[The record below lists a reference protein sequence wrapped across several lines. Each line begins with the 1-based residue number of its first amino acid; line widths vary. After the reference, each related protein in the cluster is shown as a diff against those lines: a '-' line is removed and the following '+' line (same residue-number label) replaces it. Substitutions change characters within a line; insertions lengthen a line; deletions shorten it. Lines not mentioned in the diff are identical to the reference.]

1 MSNEY
6 GKATTVNSR
15 NGARTLIKGKTTWFW
30 DSLMNQDHLTVR
42 IAKHQDVMS
51 NKPTNFYTSI
61 GQGKPGIELLRGFL
75 TRDITFSATNEWGEA
90 KDTLREVT
98 ASKTGV
104 DPGSWFNSEK
114 IASTLMTI
122 GDVVTGAMNLVG
134 WDEKG
139 IEKMDNAFRENI
151 KASSYKM
158 VNYAEAAKTY
168 QGTAINFPN
177 TLSVLLIADEYD
189 KDPRAALHGV
199 LGDFLGIPVANL
211 TRNVEQNAID
221 EVRGSVSYK
230 VAVPEDVKSS
240 TGEALVSARNN
251 ENAQKK
257 VLDIAKQTL
266 NQLEDPSWFSTFV
279 NGSEATQGG
288 RSFEGM
294 DKETAIAKAK
304 LDVQMAESGLKM
316 AQAAVKSLNGK
327 VDAKEKKSIDAA
339 FSADLSIKSPKT
351 AQNGTT
357 ANTKSTPM
365 GKLMDGAMF
374 LKNFFTQGQYEFMG
388 PPGGYFYD
396 PEATRNNKAHAGTIS
411 LFISNHMVIHN
422 LLVAN
427 VDIDVSQFVTTQG
440 YPLWV
445 RADISFVPAALF
457 TSRDIARALGG
468 TGRIYG
474 LYDEDLADENTN
486 MSGRKQWMGGVRLW
500 EKNKQV
506 SNSSVHEED
515 VYKQWYNLG
524 ITKEKGI
531 GSPFKDWGIK
541 RNPDN
546 QNFRVVIVNEK
557 KNLAD
562 EYINEAK
569 ALLKANTNIF
579 DSHTALTE
587 GGLKGALANT
597 STVTKNAM
605 NKINSAHQLDPGFKS
620 LTSAQMNGFNAKMD
634 LKRKE
639 LEAPLFNLAGLQYKR
654 DS

>member
-1 MSNEY
+1 MSDQY

-51 NKPTNFYTSI
+51 NRPTDFYTSI

-98 ASKTGV
+98 ASKTGI

-114 IASTLMTI
+114 ISSALMTI
-122 GDVVTGAMNLVG
+122 GDVVTGAMKLVG
-134 WDEKG
+134 WNDKG
-139 IEKMDNAFRENI
+139 IEEMDNAFRENI
-151 KASSYKM
+151 KATSYKM

-211 TRNVEQNAID
+211 TRNVEQNAIKDARAGVKVQVPDGVTSSKGKDLVNKKND
-221 EVRGSVSYK
+221 EIEYK
-230 VAVPEDVKSS
+230 QQYDSLKSELS
-240 TGEALVSARNN
+240 IIQNPRSAINGTEAL
-251 ENAQKK
+251 
-257 VLDIAKQTL
+257 
-266 NQLEDPSWFSTFV
+266 
-279 NGSEATQGG
+279 QGG
-288 RSFEGM
+288 ASNDGM
-294 DKETAIAKAK
+294 SREEKIEHYKKQMSDTYAK
-304 LDVQMAESGLKM
+304 LQKTQESIKDLEKGVTNAEKEKINKAFS
-316 AQAAVKSLNGK
+316 
-327 VDAKEKKSIDAA
+327 VDAYLD
-339 FSADLSIKSPKT
+339 IKSPET
-351 AQNGTT
+351 AQNETT

-365 GKLMDGAMF
+365 GKLLDGAMF

-474 LYDEDLADENTN
+474 LYDEDIADENTN
-486 MSGRKQWMGGVRLW
+486 ISGRKQWMGGVRLW
-500 EKNKQV
+500 EKNRQV
-506 SNSSVHEED
+506 SKSSVHEKD
-515 VYKQWYNLG
+515 VYQQWYNLG

-531 GSPFKDWGIK
+531 GSPFKEWGIK

-562 EYINEAK
+562 EYVNEAK

-587 GGLKGALANT
+587 GGLKGALAKT
-597 STVTKNAM
+597 STVTKDAM

>member
-98 ASKTGV
+98 ASKTGI

-114 IASTLMTI
+114 ISSALMTI

-134 WDEKG
+134 WDKEG

-151 KASSYKM
+151 KATSYKM

-211 TRNVEQNAID
+211 TRNVEQNAIK
-221 EVRGSVSYK
+221 EARGSVK
-230 VAVPEDVKSS
+230 VQVPDGVTSSKGKDLVEKRNKERELKQEYDGLKSELTRIQNPRS
-240 TGEALVSARNN
+240 M
-251 ENAQKK
+251 
-257 VLDIAKQTL
+257 LDGT
-266 NQLEDPSWFSTFV
+266 
-279 NGSEATQGG
+279 EATQGG
-288 RSFEGM
+288 ASNDGLSREEKIESYKKQIS
-294 DKETAIAKAK
+294 DKYAQLQKTQESIKYLEKGVTNDEKAK
-304 LDVQMAESGLKM
+304 INKAFS
-316 AQAAVKSLNGK
+316 
-327 VDAKEKKSIDAA
+327 VDASLD
-339 FSADLSIKSPKT
+339 IKSPET
-351 AQNGTT
+351 AQNETT

-365 GKLMDGAMF
+365 GKLLDGAMF

-500 EKNKQV
+500 EKNRQV
-506 SNSSVHEED
+506 SNPSVHEKD
-515 VYKQWYNLG
+515 IYKQWYNLG

-531 GSPFKDWGIK
+531 GAPFKEWGIK
-541 RNPDN
+541 KNPDN

-557 KNLAD
+557 QNLAD
-562 EYINEAK
+562 EYVNEAK

-587 GGLKGALANT
+587 GGLKAAMANT

>member
-42 IAKHQDVMS
+42 IAKHQDVMTS
-51 NKPTNFYTSI
+51 RPTDFYTSTK
-61 GQGKPGIELLRGFL
+61 QGPGVELLRGFL

-114 IASTLMTI
+114 ISSTLMTI
-122 GDVVTGAMNLVG
+122 NDVVTGAMKLVG
-134 WDEKG
+134 WNDKG
-139 IEKMDNAFRENI
+139 IEEMDNAFRDNI
-151 KASSYKM
+151 RATSYKM

-199 LGDFLGIPVANL
+199 LGDFLGIPVASL
-211 TRNVEQNAID
+211 TRNVEQNAIKEARGKVKVEVPDGVTSSKGKDLVDKKND
-221 EVRGSVSYK
+221 EREHKQRYDELKAELNRIQNPRSAIDG
-230 VAVPEDVKSS
+230 
-240 TGEALVSARNN
+240 TEAL
-251 ENAQKK
+251 
-257 VLDIAKQTL
+257 
-266 NQLEDPSWFSTFV
+266 
-279 NGSEATQGG
+279 QGG
-288 RSFEGM
+288 ASNDGM
-294 DKETAIAKAK
+294 SREEKIEHYKKQISDEYAK
-304 LDVQMAESGLKM
+304 LKKTQESIKDLEKG
-316 AQAAVKSLNGK
+316 VSNDEKSKINK
-327 VDAKEKKSIDAA
+327 A
-339 FSADLSIKSPKT
+339 FSVDVSLDIKSPET
-351 AQNGTT
+351 AQNRTT
-357 ANTKSTPM
+357 DNTRSTLV

-396 PEATRNNKAHAGTIS
+396 PEATRHNKAHAGTIS

-486 MSGRKQWMGGVRLW
+486 TSGRKQWMGGVRLW
-500 EKNKQV
+500 EKNRQV
-506 SNSSVHEED
+506 SKSSVHEQAA
-515 VYKQWYNLG
+515 YKEWYNLG

-562 EYINEAK
+562 EYVNEAK

-587 GGLKGALANT
+587 GGLKGALAKT

-605 NKINSAHQLDPGFKS
+605 EKINSAHQLDPGFKS

-639 LEAPLFNLAGLQYKR
+639 LETPIFNLAGIQYKR

>member
-114 IASTLMTI
+114 ISSALMTI
-122 GDVVTGAMNLVG
+122 GDVVTGAMKFVG
-134 WDEKG
+134 WNEKG
-139 IEKMDNAFRENI
+139 IADMDNAFRENI
-151 KASSYKM
+151 KATSYKM

-211 TRNVEQNAID
+211 TRNVEQNAIKD
-221 EVRGSVSYK
+221 AQGKAEVQLPDSVT
-230 VAVPEDVKSS
+230 SS
-240 TGEALVSARNN
+240 KGKELFEARQAEIRAKEEYNSAI
-251 ENAQKK
+251 QDLKF
-257 VLDIAKQTL
+257 
-266 NQLEDPSWFSTFV
+266 LEDPYSFANLGTQ
-279 NGSEATQGG
+279 ATQGG
-288 RSFEGM
+288 ESYDGLTKQQALEKAKKRVE
-294 DKETAIAKAK
+294 KAKAE
-304 LDVQMAESGLKM
+304 LERLK
-316 AQAAVKSLNGK
+316 ALIASLMSK
-327 VDAKEKKSIDAA
+327 VDEKEKKSITDA
-339 FSADLSIKSPKT
+339 FKFKVDYSTPET
-351 AQNGTT
+351 AQNETT
-357 ANTKSTPM
+357 ARTKSTPM
-365 GKLMDGAMF
+365 GKLLDGAMF

-474 LYDEDLADENTN
+474 LYDEDLADEDTNT
-486 MSGRKQWMGGVRLW
+486 SGKKQWMGGVKLW
-500 EKNKQV
+500 EKNRQV
-506 SNSSVHEED
+506 SNSSVHEKY

-524 ITKEKGI
+524 ITTDKGI
-531 GSPFKDWGIK
+531 GAPFKEWGIK
-541 RNPDN
+541 KNPDN

-587 GGLKGALANT
+587 GGLKAAMANT

-639 LEAPLFNLAGLQYKR
+639 LEAPIFNLAGMQYKR